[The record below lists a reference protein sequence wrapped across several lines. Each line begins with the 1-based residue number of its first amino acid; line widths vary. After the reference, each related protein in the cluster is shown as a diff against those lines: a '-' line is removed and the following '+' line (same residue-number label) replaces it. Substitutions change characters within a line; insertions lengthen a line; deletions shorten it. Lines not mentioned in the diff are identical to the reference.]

1 MIIKTMIIS
10 DKNDKK
16 YMYFLHAVIKF
27 KFSKNYLNKQNMEM
41 N

>member
-16 YMYFLHAVIKF
+16 NIFLHALIKF